1 MTRKC
6 NKNDMTITEQLEAV
20 KTRMCDDYCRYQ
32 ELSLETIKDPDEAFE
47 WLQRNYCQNCPLSEL

>member
-1 MTRKC
+1 MTRKR
-6 NKNDMTITEQLEAV
+6 NKNDMTVTEQIEAV

-32 ELSLETIKDPDEAFE
+32 ELSLETIEDPDEAFE